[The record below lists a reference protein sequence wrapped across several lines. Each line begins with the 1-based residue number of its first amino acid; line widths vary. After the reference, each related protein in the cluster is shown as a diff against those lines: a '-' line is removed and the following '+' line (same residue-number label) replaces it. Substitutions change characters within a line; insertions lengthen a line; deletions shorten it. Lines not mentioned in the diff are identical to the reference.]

1 MAEIKD
7 KILIA
12 DDMETFL
19 KLEKMLLERSGY
31 EIIMAKSGAEAI
43 KKVQLER
50 PKLIFIDLIMPDM
63 NGDAVC
69 RFIKSNKS
77 TRHIPVIMVT
87 TKSDAESRSR
97 CEQAGCDDYITKPV
111 TQRDLFEKIKIFIPV
126 ERRRHQRASLR
137 VTSTATGKSMTVSDF
152 TYDVSEDG
160 VFIETENTLAMG
172 TIVDLEFELPE
183 EPAAIRARG
192 RVARL
197 VSKEHTAPGRPAGI
211 GIHFTEITPVDTAK
225 IKSYVEKT
233 LPDR

>member
-1 MAEIKD
+1 MGVKKE

-31 EIIMAKSGAEAI
+31 EIIMAKSGGEAI

-50 PKLIFIDLIMPDM
+50 PRLVFIDLMMPDM

-69 RFIKSNKS
+69 RFIKSNKA

-111 TQRDLFEKIKIFIPV
+111 TQRDLFEKIKTYVPV
-126 ERRRHQRASLR
+126 ERRAFHRASLR
-137 VTSTATGKSMTVSDF
+137 VTTTTTGKSVTFSDF
-152 TYDVSEDG
+152 TYDVSEG
-160 VFIETENTLAMG
+160 GIFIETDITLPSG
-172 TIVDLEFELPE
+172 VVVDLEFTLPD
-183 EPAAIRARG
+183 EPVAIRAHG
-192 RVARL
+192 RVAR
-197 VSKEHTAPGRPAGI
+197 SISTEQAGPGRPSGI
-211 GIHFTEITPVDTAK
+211 GIQFTEIAPADVGK
-225 IKSYVEKT
+225 IRSYVEKT
-233 LPDR
+233 QD

>member
-1 MAEIKD
+1 MGEIKD

-12 DDMETFL
+12 DDVETFL
-19 KLEKMLLERSGY
+19 KLSRILLERSGY

-43 KKVQLER
+43 KKVQLEQ
-50 PKLIFIDLIMPDM
+50 PKLVFIDLIMPDM

-69 RFIKSNKS
+69 RFIKSNKI

-87 TKSDAESRSR
+87 TKSDAESRGR

-111 TQRDLFEKIKIFIPV
+111 TQRDLFEKINTFIPL
-126 ERRRHQRASLR
+126 ERRRHPRASLR
-137 VTSTATGKSMTVSDF
+137 MTSTASGKSMTVSDF

-160 VFIETENTLAMG
+160 VFIETDNTLAMG
-172 TIVDLEFELPE
+172 TMVELEFGLPG

-197 VSKEHTAPGRPAGI
+197 VSREQSAPGQLAGI
-211 GIHFTEITPVDTAK
+211 GIHFAEIAPGDTAK

-233 LPDR
+233 LPKR